1 LRPQNYSK
9 RLAISDENHDESIIL
24 PESIYEVIHFV
35 RGRQVLLDQDLAE
48 LYGVETRRLNEQ
60 VKRNEDRFPDDFMFQ
75 LTEKEWDNLMSQIV
89 TSSVHGGRR
98 KLPYAFTQEGVA
110 MLSSV
115 LNSDRAIQVNI
126 EIMRIFVRFRRL
138 LANQEE
144 LASKLKE
151 LETHFEG
158 RLAKQDNN
166 LRMLFEAIR
175 RVSDEIHQ
183 PSPPATKKKRQ
194 IGFHTEEDENKTKAS
209 TKSKASKSAKKRGK
223 S

>member
-1 LRPQNYSK
+1 M
-9 RLAISDENHDESIIL
+9 SDENHDESIIL

-126 EIMRIFVRFRRL
+126 EIMRIFVRFRPL
-138 LANQEE
+138 PS
-144 LASKLKE
+144 ASGKP
-151 LETHFEG
+151 G
-158 RLAKQDNN
+158 RAGKQTQGTGNP
-166 LRMLFEAIR
+166 LPGKIGQTGQ
-175 RVSDEIHQ
+175 Q
-183 PSPPATKKKRQ
+183 PAHA
-194 IGFHTEEDENKTKAS
+194 F
-209 TKSKASKSAKKRGK
+209 
-223 S
+223 